1 MAEGLKWFLI
11 LVIPAVVVIY
21 GLVCLLNYK
30 KNFLWWNRQLKLLE
44 VGEYRWHQGSPKWG
58 VGHRVVV
65 VKSIDKKK
73 RKIVYDE
80 WGRTEEG
87 WKQLQEGVEISVS
100 AFFDFTHGEPCYWV
114 GCSEDLSKE

>member
-1 MAEGLKWFLI
+1 MFFAYLI
-11 LVIPAVVVIY
+11 AALVVILFTCMLFKY
-21 GLVCLLNYK
+21 NPFWIRY
-30 KNFLWWNRQLKLLE
+30 QLKMLE

-73 RKIVYDE
+73 RTIIYDE

-87 WKQLQEGVEISVS
+87 WKQLQEGVEISIS
-100 AFFDFTHGEPCYWV
+100 AFFNFTHGEPIKWV
-114 GCSEDLSKE
+114 DSSEELLQK